1 MATYLSRELLFIS
14 VNVSFSFP
22 VGSIVEYDASFKEIF
37 DAPFR
42 VLFDVTLAIVLE
54 VNVKGAELLKMLV
67 TAKDRLAVCSVGE
80 S

>member
-42 VLFDVTLAIVLE
+42 VLFDVLLAAVGNI
-54 VNVKGAELLKMLV
+54 NVKGAELLEMLV
-67 TAKDRLAVCSVGE
+67 TAEEKLAACSVGE

>member
-42 VLFDVTLAIVLE
+42 VLFDVTLATVGNI
-54 VNVKGAELLKMLV
+54 NVKGAELLEMLV
-67 TAKDRLAVCSVGE
+67 TAEEKLAACSVGE